1 MKRILQR
8 VLVVVGVSGGLLAVV
23 ETAANAGL
31 MMPNHCEPVVRDT
44 R

>member
-8 VLVVVGVSGGLLAVV
+8 VLVVVGVSSGLLAVV
-23 ETAANAGL
+23 ETAANALSGV
-31 MMPNHCEPVVRDT
+31 NHCEPVVRDT